1 MTGYARYLAGD
12 AFDAEP
18 LWELVVD
25 GRANIYGTEL
35 RETAYEIVKATWPR
49 SLALLEL
56 ARLGPELGSDI
67 GIITAMVIGKPGERQ
82 VVYLINVVDAE
93 NPEFI
98 KRVHTYEGQVNSADL
113 RADSELVT
121 PDLTSRTFSVEG

>member
-82 VVYLINVVDAE
+82 VV
-93 NPEFI
+93 
-98 KRVHTYEGQVNSADL
+98 
-113 RADSELVT
+113 
-121 PDLTSRTFSVEG
+121 